1 LQNIIDIAGRKV
13 GKNYPM
19 YSIAEIGS
27 NFDGSLDRAKHLV
40 DLAVDFCKADA
51 VKFQSFKAEKIV
63 SDVGFQGRKDGF
75 QSKWDK
81 PVYEVYKDAEFPRE
95 WHEIL
100 FEYCNKKGVPF
111 LSAPYDFEAV
121 DLLDDL
127 GVAAFKIGSG
137 DVTWLELLEYVG
149 SKNKPVILSTG
160 ASSLSEVDEAV
171 SAIKNT
177 GNNKIILLQ
186 CVTNYPSSFE
196 SANVNAM
203 RSMGDIFNLEVG
215 YSDHT
220 PGSIVALASRAL
232 GGCIIEKHF
241 TDDKNRPGPDHP
253 FAMDH
258 HDFKKMVEDV
268 RTLEKTFGS
277 PYKKLYEEEKLTV
290 DLQRRCIRAKA
301 DIKPGTVISR
311 ELVEVLRPSPP
322 GSLPPKTIREM
333 AGMTTTTSIKKGEYF
348 TWKHF

>member
-1 LQNIIDIAGRKV
+1 
-13 GKNYPM
+13 M
-19 YSIAEIGS
+19 
-27 NFDGSLDRAKHLV
+27 
-40 DLAVDFCKADA
+40 
-51 VKFQSFKAEKIV
+51 
-63 SDVGFQGRKDGF
+63 
-75 QSKWDK
+75 
-81 PVYEVYKDAEFPRE
+81 
-95 WHEIL
+95 
-100 FEYCNKKGVPF
+100 
-111 LSAPYDFEAV
+111 SAPYDFEAV

-137 DVTWLELLEYVG
+137 DITWLEFLEYVG

-196 SANVNAM
+196 SANVEAM

-232 GGCIIEKHF
+232 GGCMIEKHF
-241 TDDKNRPGPDHP
+241 TDDKNRSGPDHP

-258 HDFKKMVEDV
+258 HDFKKMVDDI
-268 RTLEKTFGS
+268 RTLEKTLGC
-277 PYKKLYEEEKLTV
+277 PHKKIYEEEKLTV
-290 DLQRRCIRAKA
+290 DLQRRCVRAKL
-301 DIKPGTVISR
+301 DIKPGTTISR
-311 ELVEVLRPSPP
+311 NLVEVLRPAPP
-322 GSLPPKTIREM
+322 GSLPPKDATKID
-333 AGMTTTTSIKKGEYF
+333 GMTTTSLIKKGEHF